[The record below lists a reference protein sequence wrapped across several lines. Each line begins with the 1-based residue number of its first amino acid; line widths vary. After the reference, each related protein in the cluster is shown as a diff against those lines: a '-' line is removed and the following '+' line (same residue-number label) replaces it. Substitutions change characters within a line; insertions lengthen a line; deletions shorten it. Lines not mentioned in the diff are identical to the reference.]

1 MIGRFKD
8 KEHIFTVLSVTIRRH
23 NLLHGNA
30 QENFAH
36 FTKHKQIRFK
46 CQGRW
51 FTTASKRIRFNITKR
66 AYKFKA
72 SSDNYLLFDFRSEW
86 S

>member
-36 FTKHKQIRFK
+36 FTKQIELE
-46 CQGRW
+46 
-51 FTTASKRIRFNITKR
+51 R
-66 AYKFKA
+66 A
-72 SSDNYLLFDFRSEW
+72 
-86 S
+86 